1 VVADPARAGLRNR
14 QLLVAA
20 IRYTQPYD
28 DRTRINRPTKAYDHN
43 TTDYI
48 YYEPTLKPTQC
59 VFIFFPP
66 HIF

>member
-1 VVADPARAGLRNR
+1 MCIVHSTLRD
-14 QLLVAA
+14 ATTPYTK
-20 IRYTQPYD
+20 RYTQPYY